1 MKIIVS
7 RFKNKRIFTELKLI
21 FDFKKKKNS
30 VYHEILS
37 LGNEIISNWKL
48 LAIKAI
54 NVEKKF

>member
-1 MKIIVS
+1 MKIVS
-7 RFKNKRIFTELKLI
+7 CFKNKKIFTEI
-21 FDFKKKKNS
+21 NIWFRKKNS

-37 LGNEIISNWKL
+37 LGNKIISNWKL

>member
-1 MKIIVS
+1 MKIVS
-7 RFKNKRIFTELKLI
+7 CFKNKRIFTELKLI

>member
-7 RFKNKRIFTELKLI
+7 CFKNKRIFTELKLI

-37 LGNEIISNWKL
+37 LGNEIISN
-48 LAIKAI
+48 
-54 NVEKKF
+54 

>member
-1 MKIIVS
+1 MKIVS
-7 RFKNKRIFTELKLI
+7 CFKNKRIFTELKLI
-21 FDFKKKKNS
+21 FDLKKKKNS